1 MHPVCTKILLDCYG
15 RKERLKV
22 ETRHTREG
30 VSSQR
35 EIAAH
40 VLMRQATGL
49 KRKDGIIMKVFDEMD
64 FNDILR
70 TA

>member
-1 MHPVCTKILLDCYG
+1 MHPVYTKILLDCYG

-35 EIAAH
+35 EMAAH

-49 KRKDGIIMKVFDEMD
+49 KE
-64 FNDILR
+64 R
-70 TA
+70 TELL